1 MKKIAL
7 KFLKNISTLSLG
19 IAVLSA
25 NTASWWII
33 HQPKEPK
40 ELSRLKK
47 IR

>member
-1 MKKIAL
+1 MKKITL
-7 KFLKNISTLSLG
+7 KLLKSMSALSLG

-25 NTASWWII
+25 NSSSMWAI

-40 ELSRLKK
+40 ELDRLKK

>member
-1 MKKIAL
+1 MKKIGLAL
-7 KFLKNISTLSLG
+7 LKQLSMVCFA

-25 NTASWWII
+25 NSTSLWFV